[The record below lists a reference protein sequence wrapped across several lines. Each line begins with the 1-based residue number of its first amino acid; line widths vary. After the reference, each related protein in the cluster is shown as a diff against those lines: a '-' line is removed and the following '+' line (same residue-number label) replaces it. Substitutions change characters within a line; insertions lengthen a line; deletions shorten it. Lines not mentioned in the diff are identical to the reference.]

1 MNVNE
6 LIGKYKKSK
15 LYSLHGVVRIENVI
29 KDLEQLRTIEYSRK
43 VKVPQFI
50 ADWLEQCKGFD
61 EGCQAYDQDNAITLQ
76 NAIDIDT
83 YGVTECVE
91 EWLGRDGND
100 ELFAKAWLDND
111 YEIEQDPKY
120 YVVNSKGK
128 YFCNM
133 GFSIKHNFISNVI
146 WQRDSK
152 FEFKTK
158 EAAEA
163 VILLVGGKVEEH
175 NV

>member
-1 MNVNE
+1 MVLEE
-6 LIGKYKKSK
+6 LITKYKKSK
-15 LYSLHGVVRIENVI
+15 LYSLNGVVTIENVI
-29 KDLEQLRTIEYSRK
+29 KDLEQLRAIEYNHK
-43 VKVPQFI
+43 VKVPPKIDEYIRLCEVHGFCLKSALNFHMI
-50 ADWLEQCKGFD
+50 KEKEYWRTARKWILENEK
-61 EGCQAYDQDNAITLQ
+61 
-76 NAIDIDT
+76 
-83 YGVTECVE
+83 
-91 EWLGRDGND
+91 
-100 ELFAKAWLDND
+100 LFAEAWANGC
-111 YEIEQDPKY
+111 EAEEEPKF